1 MRDIITYTI
10 NNKEITTDIKLRT
23 GSKGWYKENG
33 YIMRKV
39 NNHPKQNKRGY
50 VAEHRLVYER
60 YLGRFLDSK
69 EVIHHINGNREDN
82 RIENLQIAVENS
94 EHIKEY
100 HEKPRNKNGQ
110 FVCENPIF
118 NDIKFRLFDKD
129 RKITVIYTLKK
140 LIATT
145 FRRSKFDFRGRFTGL
160 KDKNGKEIY
169 EGDIVKLK
177 ANNGCC
183 EITGIVIYDELDL
196 AFELKDIDSE
206 SQECFW
212 YNEQELEVIG
222 NIYEN
227 PELLED

>member
-1 MRDIITYTI
+1 MIILI
-10 NNKEITTDIKLRT
+10 L
-23 GSKGWYKENG
+23 
-33 YIMRKV
+33 
-39 NNHPKQNKRGY
+39 
-50 VAEHRLVYER
+50 
-60 YLGRFLDSK
+60 
-69 EVIHHINGNREDN
+69 
-82 RIENLQIAVENS
+82 
-94 EHIKEY
+94 
-100 HEKPRNKNGQ
+100 EKCQLCN
-110 FVCENPIF
+110 
-118 NDIKFRLFDKD
+118 
-129 RKITVIYTLKK
+129 TL
-140 LIATT
+140 
-145 FRRSKFDFRGRFTGL
+145 GL